1 MEGSRRWK
9 QRRVDVG
16 EATKDEGKALPPNLP
31 IFQSSN
37 LFYSVSNIG
46 ELYVPA
52 ECRDAVFARPR
63 VKLFAHQDLR
73 HLNRIFT
80 HIRHGGVAV
89 VEGEWEQ
96 ITKVMDYIQRHKQDL
111 IQNTD
116 RNTKRRDQ
124 RDSHRRSASH
134 ALKEALARL
143 VCWADADGI
152 LQVEPPPAL
161 PYLLELAGEPAEAN
175 QGKPFLLPVTKIQ
188 QIQQAL
194 AETYPIR
201 ALNAA
206 LVASENVL
214 APRSQETIEC
224 FQEALQF
231 VRQSNPA
238 TVADI
243 GCGSGCLTLLAQQ
256 ELGEGVELYASDLLP
271 EAGATTKLNLQ
282 RLLSDPDAVRVMPA
296 GDLFDPFPS
305 HQFDVILFN
314 APWVVA
320 RVRNR
325 AELAIHDEK
334 QETLKRFFAQA
345 SDFLKPDGTIL
356 LGYADASGPKAIKN
370 LETIIAEAGFSVD
383 TVFKRR
389 VATHRSKR
397 KWEQIRV
404 SVLYR
409 EVNNRLE
416 ERFISQPHPKS

>member
-1 MEGSRRWK
+1 MEDGRRWK
-9 QRRVDVG
+9 QRRVDG
-16 EATKDEGKALPPNLP
+16 AEATKDEGEALPPNLP

-37 LFYSVSNIG
+37 LFYSVTNIG

-63 VKLFAHQDLR
+63 VKLFARQELV

-89 VEGEWEQ
+89 VEGEWKQ

-111 IQNTD
+111 IQHID
-116 RNTKRRDQ
+116 RNAKRRDQ

-134 ALKEALARL
+134 ALKEALAKL

-152 LQVEPPPAL
+152 LQVDPTPDL
-161 PYLLELAGEPAEAN
+161 PYLLELAGEPAGAN
-175 QGKPFLLPVTKIQ
+175 EGKPFLLPVTKIQ

-194 AETYPIR
+194 AEIYPVR

-231 VRQSNPA
+231 VRHSNPA
-238 TVADI
+238 TVVDI
-243 GCGSGCLTLLAQQ
+243 GCGSGCLTLLARQ
-256 ELGEGVELYASDLLP
+256 ELGESVELYASDLLP
-271 EAGATTKLNLQ
+271 EAVATTKLNLQ
-282 RLLSDPDAVRVMPA
+282 RLLPDSDAVRVMPA

-305 HQFDVILFN
+305 HQFDVIIFN

-334 QETLKRFFAQA
+334 QETLKRFFAQV

-356 LGYADASGPKAIKN
+356 LGYADASGPKAIDN
-370 LETIIAEAGFSVD
+370 LEGIIAEAGFREVAL
-383 TVFKRR
+383 FKRR

-404 SVLYR
+404 SILRYA
-409 EVNNRLE
+409 
-416 ERFISQPHPKS
+416 